1 MPDDYS
7 SGICFS
13 SKSMIFIPL
22 FRWVPALRTTGAGLL
37 VAMSFSSCT
46 ETKTPNIPPAV
57 VVPTATG
64 ADAKDYGQYTELVW
78 SDEFDGSGAP
88 DASKWMYDLGGGG
101 WGNNEL
107 ETYTSST
114 DNVRRDGGNLIIQ
127 AQRAGTGY
135 TSGRILTKGKQNFQY
150 GRVDVRAKVPQGK
163 GLWPA
168 IWMLGSDIDQNNW
181 PKCGEIDMMELRGQA
196 PTEILSTMHFAD
208 NAGNHAQDGIS
219 SVKLADGSSFAN
231 DFHTYSTVRS
241 KDQIRF
247 YLDGKLYYTFTS
259 SNTSP
264 YAYPFNNNFFV
275 VLNVAVGG
283 NFLGTGG
290 NPDASSVFPQ
300 QMLVDYVRYYQYK

>member
-1 MPDDYS
+1 MAAFSHPIGLRVAGS
-7 SGICFS
+7 SLG
-13 SKSMIFIPL
+13 L
-22 FRWVPALRTTGAGLL
+22 ALLLGA
-37 VAMSFSSCT
+37 CT
-46 ETKTPNIPPAV
+46 ENKKPDLPPPV
-57 VVPTATG
+57 VAPTVTN
-64 ADAKDYGQYTELVW
+64 ADAKDYGQYTEMVW
-78 SDEFDGSGAP
+78 SDDFNGSGP
-88 DASKWMYDLGGGG
+88 VDASKWMYDLGGGG

-107 ETYTSST
+107 ETYTNST
-114 DNVRRDGGNLIIQ
+114 DNVTQNGGNLVIQ
-127 AQRAGTGY
+127 AQKVGSSY

-163 GLWPA
+163 GIWPA

-181 PKCGEIDMMELRGQA
+181 PKCGEIDMMELRGQV

-208 NAGNHAQDGIS
+208 NAGNHQQDGTS
-219 SVKLADGSSFAN
+219 AVKLPDGSSFAN

-259 SNTSP
+259 GNTSP

-283 NFLGTGG
+283 NFLGPGG